1 MAENIETRISS
12 EQAKDAVYQAH
23 LSKDAMCKIEGL
35 QSRASEIDDMVTN
48 TSTNYTNLFYSS
60 LLN

>member
-35 QSRASEIDDMVTN
+35 QSSASEIDNMVTN
-48 TSTNYTNLFYSS
+48 GATNYTDLFNSVLSS
-60 LLN
+60 

>member
-35 QSRASEIDDMVTN
+35 QSSASEIDDVVTN